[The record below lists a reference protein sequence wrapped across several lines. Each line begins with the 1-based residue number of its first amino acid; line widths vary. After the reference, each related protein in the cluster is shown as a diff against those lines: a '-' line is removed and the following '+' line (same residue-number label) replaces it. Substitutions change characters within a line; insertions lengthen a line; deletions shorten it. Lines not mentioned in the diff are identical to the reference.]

1 MNTFDIIIL
10 ALLLF
15 GFIRGLFKGLFIE
28 IASLVALIT
37 GVYGAIHF
45 SYFVGNFLAN
55 RVSWD
60 EKFVTI
66 ISFSIT
72 FGIIVLVISLIGK
85 LFTKIADF
93 ASLGLLNK
101 ILDAPVG
108 QVVTVLGEALN
119 CNIKLQVV
127 EQNKNSSGQ
136 FVRNI
141 SISAQEFPVIK
152 ANAKFDS
159 TVLPEVIIT
168 DLLKKKRGIGTIL
181 NMNNIK
187 ATRKMLSLNQDENS
201 ASREYQIIHNEV
213 VWFTIIE
220 KIKLGSLGSYNNR

>member
-1 MNTFDIIIL
+1 MN
-10 ALLLF
+10 
-15 GFIRGLFKGLFIE
+15 KIE
-28 IASLVALIT
+28 
-37 GVYGAIHF
+37 
-45 SYFVGNFLAN
+45 
-55 RVSWD
+55 
-60 EKFVTI
+60 
-66 ISFSIT
+66 
-72 FGIIVLVISLIGK
+72 
-85 LFTKIADF
+85 
-93 ASLGLLNK
+93 GLLNK

-108 QVVTVLGEALN
+108 QVVTILGEALN
-119 CNIKLQVV
+119 CNIKLQVI

-141 SISAQEFPVIK
+141 SIMAQEFLVIK
-152 ANAKFDS
+152 ANVKFDS
-159 TVLPEVIIT
+159 AVLPEVIIT

-220 KIKLGSLGSYNNR
+220 EIKLGSLGSYNNS

>member
-1 MNTFDIIIL
+1 MN
-10 ALLLF
+10 
-15 GFIRGLFKGLFIE
+15 KIE
-28 IASLVALIT
+28 
-37 GVYGAIHF
+37 
-45 SYFVGNFLAN
+45 
-55 RVSWD
+55 D
-60 EKFVTI
+60 
-66 ISFSIT
+66 
-72 FGIIVLVISLIGK
+72 
-85 LFTKIADF
+85 
-93 ASLGLLNK
+93 LLNK

-108 QVVTVLGEALN
+108 QVVTILGQVLN
-119 CNIKLQVV
+119 CNIKLQVI

-159 TVLPEVIIT
+159 TVLPELIIT
-168 DLLKKKRGIGTIL
+168 DLLKKKHGIGTIL

-187 ATRKMLSLNQDENS
+187 ATRKMLSLTQDENS

-220 KIKLGSLGSYNNR
+220 KIKLGSLGSYNNS

>member
-1 MNTFDIIIL
+1 LN
-10 ALLLF
+10 
-15 GFIRGLFKGLFIE
+15 KIE
-28 IASLVALIT
+28 
-37 GVYGAIHF
+37 
-45 SYFVGNFLAN
+45 
-55 RVSWD
+55 
-60 EKFVTI
+60 
-66 ISFSIT
+66 
-72 FGIIVLVISLIGK
+72 
-85 LFTKIADF
+85 
-93 ASLGLLNK
+93 GLLNK

-141 SISAQEFPVIK
+141 SILAQEFPVIK

-159 TVLPEVIIT
+159 AVLPEVIVT

-220 KIKLGSLGSYNNR
+220 EIKLGSLGSYNNS

>member
-1 MNTFDIIIL
+1 MVLN
-10 ALLLF
+10 
-15 GFIRGLFKGLFIE
+15 KIE
-28 IASLVALIT
+28 
-37 GVYGAIHF
+37 
-45 SYFVGNFLAN
+45 
-55 RVSWD
+55 D
-60 EKFVTI
+60 
-66 ISFSIT
+66 
-72 FGIIVLVISLIGK
+72 
-85 LFTKIADF
+85 
-93 ASLGLLNK
+93 LLNK

-108 QVVTVLGEALN
+108 QVVTVLGEVLN

-159 TVLPEVIIT
+159 AVLPEVIIT

-201 ASREYQIIHNEV
+201 ALREYQIIHNEV

-220 KIKLGSLGSYNNR
+220 EIKLGSLGSYNNS

>member
-1 MNTFDIIIL
+1 MN
-10 ALLLF
+10 
-15 GFIRGLFKGLFIE
+15 KIE
-28 IASLVALIT
+28 
-37 GVYGAIHF
+37 
-45 SYFVGNFLAN
+45 
-55 RVSWD
+55 D
-60 EKFVTI
+60 
-66 ISFSIT
+66 
-72 FGIIVLVISLIGK
+72 
-85 LFTKIADF
+85 
-93 ASLGLLNK
+93 LLNK

-108 QVVTVLGEALN
+108 QVVTVLGEVLN
-119 CNIKLQVV
+119 CNIKLRVV

-141 SISAQEFPVIK
+141 LISAQEFPVIK

-159 TVLPEVIIT
+159 AVLPEVIIT

-187 ATRKMLSLNQDENS
+187 ATRKMLSLTQDENS

-220 KIKLGSLGSYNNR
+220 EIKLGSLGSYNNS

>member
-1 MNTFDIIIL
+1 MN
-10 ALLLF
+10 
-15 GFIRGLFKGLFIE
+15 KIE
-28 IASLVALIT
+28 
-37 GVYGAIHF
+37 
-45 SYFVGNFLAN
+45 
-55 RVSWD
+55 D
-60 EKFVTI
+60 
-66 ISFSIT
+66 
-72 FGIIVLVISLIGK
+72 
-85 LFTKIADF
+85 
-93 ASLGLLNK
+93 LLNK

-108 QVVTVLGEALN
+108 QVVTVLGEVLN

-141 SISAQEFPVIK
+141 SILAQEFPVIK

-159 TVLPEVIIT
+159 AVLPEVVIT

-220 KIKLGSLGSYNNR
+220 EIKLGSLSSYNNS

>member
-1 MNTFDIIIL
+1 MN
-10 ALLLF
+10 
-15 GFIRGLFKGLFIE
+15 KIE
-28 IASLVALIT
+28 
-37 GVYGAIHF
+37 
-45 SYFVGNFLAN
+45 
-55 RVSWD
+55 D
-60 EKFVTI
+60 
-66 ISFSIT
+66 
-72 FGIIVLVISLIGK
+72 
-85 LFTKIADF
+85 
-93 ASLGLLNK
+93 LLNK

-108 QVVTVLGEALN
+108 QVVTILGQVLN
-119 CNIKLQVV
+119 CNIKLQVI

-159 TVLPEVIIT
+159 AVLPEVIIT
-168 DLLKKKRGIGTIL
+168 DLLKKKHGIGTIL

-187 ATRKMLSLNQDENS
+187 ATRKMLSLTQDENS

-220 KIKLGSLGSYNNR
+220 KIKLGSLGSYNNS

>member
-1 MNTFDIIIL
+1 MN
-10 ALLLF
+10 
-15 GFIRGLFKGLFIE
+15 K
-28 IASLVALIT
+28 
-37 GVYGAIHF
+37 
-45 SYFVGNFLAN
+45 
-55 RVSWD
+55 
-60 EKFVTI
+60 
-66 ISFSIT
+66 
-72 FGIIVLVISLIGK
+72 IG
-85 LFTKIADF
+85 D
-93 ASLGLLNK
+93 LLNK

-108 QVVTVLGEALN
+108 QVITVLGEVLN
-119 CNIKLQVV
+119 CNIKLQVI

-159 TVLPEVIIT
+159 AVLPEVIIT
-168 DLLKKKRGIGTIL
+168 DLLKKKQGIGTIL

-187 ATRKMLSLNQDENS
+187 ATRKMLSLTQDENS

-220 KIKLGSLGSYNNR
+220 EIKLGSLGSYNNS

>member
-1 MNTFDIIIL
+1 MN
-10 ALLLF
+10 
-15 GFIRGLFKGLFIE
+15 KIE
-28 IASLVALIT
+28 
-37 GVYGAIHF
+37 
-45 SYFVGNFLAN
+45 
-55 RVSWD
+55 D
-60 EKFVTI
+60 
-66 ISFSIT
+66 
-72 FGIIVLVISLIGK
+72 
-85 LFTKIADF
+85 
-93 ASLGLLNK
+93 LLNK

-108 QVVTVLGEALN
+108 QVVTVLGEVLN

-159 TVLPEVIIT
+159 AVLPEVIVT
-168 DLLKKKRGIGTIL
+168 DLLKKKHGIGTIL

-220 KIKLGSLGSYNNR
+220 EIKLGSLGSYNNS

>member
-1 MNTFDIIIL
+1 MN
-10 ALLLF
+10 
-15 GFIRGLFKGLFIE
+15 KIE
-28 IASLVALIT
+28 
-37 GVYGAIHF
+37 
-45 SYFVGNFLAN
+45 
-55 RVSWD
+55 
-60 EKFVTI
+60 
-66 ISFSIT
+66 
-72 FGIIVLVISLIGK
+72 
-85 LFTKIADF
+85 
-93 ASLGLLNK
+93 GLLNK

-141 SISAQEFPVIK
+141 SIMAQEFLVIK
-152 ANAKFDS
+152 ANVKFDS
-159 TVLPEVIIT
+159 AVLPEVIIT

-201 ASREYQIIHNEV
+201 ALREYQIIHNEV

-220 KIKLGSLGSYNNR
+220 EIKLGSLGSNNNS